1 MATDFNETPGAAR
14 YKKPGGGGGGA
25 GQLLKN
31 PIFKLAA
38 VVIIGGG
45 AAFAGAQFLSGPPAE
60 KQSSLPVPQSSST
73 VATSTEITP
82 QYQQAVTQQDQE
94 RAQAARETGTSAL
107 PTPIQNPVSAPT
119 VDADI
124 MADPAADPISE
135 FENIIASSRDPAR
148 QLPQQQVQQ
157 PLQPQVSPEQVQ
169 QLSRTMRT
177 QMEQL
182 MSQWTPNGM
191 QTVAGAPA
199 RRDTAQGGE
208 GNYRNQG
215 SQEESAGRTI
225 VAAGQV
231 YYGQMLME
239 ANSDIPGPIMAQVL
253 TGPFAGGR
261 AIGSFET
268 YRDHLALRFK
278 TIAIRNRQFSV
289 DILALDPETTLGGVV
304 TEVDPRYFTRVLLP
318 AAAAFI
324 KAYGET
330 IAEPAS
336 TTTVDSGG
344 GNSIVT
350 NNSEKNDSR
359 DALYKGLSEAADRVG
374 SFVDEE
380 AAATKRLVRVAV
392 GTPIGLFFVSAV
404 KEGNEAK

>member
-25 GQLLKN
+25 GQLFKS

-38 VVIIGGG
+38 VVIVGGG

-60 KQSSLPVPQSSST
+60 QASSLPVPQASTTTSST
-73 VATSTEITP
+73 TEVTP
-82 QYQQAVTQQDQE
+82 QYVQAVNQQDTE
-94 RAQAARETGTSAL
+94 RAQAARGSGSSAL
-107 PTPIQNPVSAPT
+107 PTPIQNPVQAPQVEDEVVANSAQ
-119 VDADI
+119 
-124 MADPAADPISE
+124 DPIKE
-135 FENIIASSRDPAR
+135 FEDIIASGNSNSGGVT
-148 QLPQQQVQQ
+148 QQQQQITQ
-157 PLQPQVSPEQVQ
+157 PLQPQISPEQVQ

-182 MSQWTPNGM
+182 MNQWNPSGM
-191 QTVAGAPA
+191 QMVTGSS
-199 RRDTAQGGE
+199 RRDAGQND
-208 GNYRNQG
+208 GNYRQAG
-215 SQEESAGRTI
+215 GAEQDDGRTI

-278 TIAIRNRQFSV
+278 TIAIRNRQFTV

-330 IAEPAS
+330 ISEPAS

-344 GNSIVT
+344 GSSVVT

-374 SFVDEE
+374 TFVDEE